1 MMDLS
6 QDPPLDLSE
15 ASAVKALA
23 ALAQSSRLRVF
34 RAIVGA
40 GPEGMQP
47 GQISQALGVPANTLS
62 FHLKELHQVE
72 LISVEREGRFL
83 RYRAN
88 MQAMQSLVGF
98 LTDHCCQ
105 GQPCE
110 GMPMTRQ
117 ASPLPHTFSTSGA
130 TIMTQRH
137 VLFLCTGNSSRSIM
151 AEAILNH
158 LAPNRFV
165 AFSAGSHA
173 AGQVKPQALQ
183 CLERNHMSTAGLRS
197 KSWNEFSGP
206 DAPGMDFV
214 ITVCDQAA
222 AEICPVW
229 PGQPLTAHWGVQEP
243 AQEGQSAEQS
253 VKAYWNAFMTLHR
266 RIAILL
272 SLPLEKL
279 DRLALQ
285 SELQRI
291 GQS

>member
-1 MMDLS
+1 MSDA
-6 QDPPLDLSE
+6 PVALSE
-15 ASAVKALA
+15 LSAIKALA
-23 ALAQSSRLRVF
+23 ALAQASRLRVF

-47 GQISQALGVPANTLS
+47 GQMSQALGVPANTLS
-62 FHLKELHQVE
+62 FHLKELHQAD
-72 LISVEREGRFL
+72 LIGVAREGRCL

-88 MQAMQSLVGF
+88 MPAMQSLMGF

-105 GQPCE
+105 GQPCD
-110 GMPMTRQ
+110 GMPMPGNPF
-117 ASPLPHTFSTSGA
+117 SPSNTCSTSGA
-130 TIMTQRH
+130 SSMSPRN

-165 AFSAGSHA
+165 AFSAGSQA

-197 KSWNEFSGP
+197 KSWDEFSGTG
-206 DAPGMDFV
+206 APAMDFV
-214 ITVCDQAA
+214 ITVCDHAA
-222 AEICPVW
+222 AEVCPVW

-243 AQEGQSAEQS
+243 AQAGQTDAQSA
-253 VKAYWNAFMTLHR
+253 KAYWDAFMTLHR

-272 SLPLEKL
+272 SLPLDKL
-279 DRLALQ
+279 DRLGLQ